1 MFPPFFT
8 YQSPSLD
15 ELLFRA
21 LNLAGTNAVLDLAMV
36 GITSFALV
44 YVIPLV
50 AIPLW
55 MRGRR
60 ELAIDVL
67 ALLVITILVTE
78 ALKIA
83 TATPRPCEALPG
95 VLVIAPEFCPG
106 SLDAFPSGHTS
117 RAFALAGFLAT
128 RGRIRIGAP
137 AFVVAGLVGLSRI
150 YLGVHWPS
158 DVLGGA
164 VLGVALAIAFYAIEK
179 RSAGYRRA
187 RDAVVAVLRG
197 LRSRTPAP

>member
-1 MFPPFFT
+1 MLAPFLA
-8 YQSPSLD
+8 YQSPSAD
-15 ELLFRA
+15 EIIFRS
-21 LNLAGTNAVLDLAMV
+21 LNLAGLNAALDIAMV
-36 GITSFALV
+36 VITSLALA

-50 AIPLW
+50 AVPLW

-67 ALLVITILVTE
+67 VLLAITILVTE

-83 TATPRPCEALPG
+83 TAKPRPCEFPG

-117 RAFALAGFLAT
+117 RAFALAGVLAT
-128 RGRIRIGAP
+128 RSRIRVGAP

-164 VLGVALAIAFYAIEK
+164 VLGVALAIAFYAIER

-187 RDAVVAVLRG
+187 RDAVVAGLRG

>member
-1 MFPPFFT
+1 MLSPFLLF
-8 YQSPSLD
+8 QSPSPD
-15 ELLFRA
+15 ELLFRS
-21 LNLAGTNAVLDLAMV
+21 LNLAGTNAALDLAMV
-36 GITSFALV
+36 VITSLALT

-50 AIPLW
+50 AVPLW

-67 ALLVITILVTE
+67 VLLAITILVTE

-83 TATPRPCEALPG
+83 TAKSRPCEALPG

-128 RGRIRIGAP
+128 RSRIRIGAP

-164 VLGVALAIAFYAIEK
+164 VLGAALVIAFYAIEK

-187 RDAVVAVLRG
+187 RDAVVAGLRG

>member
-1 MFPPFFT
+1 MLSPFLT

-21 LNLAGTNAVLDLAMV
+21 LNLAGTSGALDLAMV
-36 GITSFALV
+36 VITSLALA

-60 ELAIDVL
+60 ELAIDVVVLL
-67 ALLVITILVTE
+67 AITILVTE

-83 TATPRPCEALPG
+83 TAKPRPCEFPG

-128 RGRIRIGAP
+128 RSRVRVGAP

-164 VLGVALAIAFYAIEK
+164 VLGVALAIAFYAVE
-179 RSAGYRRA
+179 RRGAGYRRM
-187 RDAVVAVLRG
+187 RDRVVAALRG
-197 LRSRTPAP
+197 VRSGSRES

>member
-1 MFPPFFT
+1 MLPPFLTF
-8 YQSPSLD
+8 QSPSPD
-15 ELLFRA
+15 ELLFRL
-21 LNLAGTNAVLDLAMV
+21 LNFAGTNRALDIVMV
-36 GITSFALV
+36 VITSVALA

-60 ELAIDVL
+60 EFAIDVL
-67 ALLVITILVTE
+67 VLLTITILVTE

-83 TATPRPCEALPG
+83 TATPRPCEFPG

-128 RGRIRIGAP
+128 RNRIRVGAP

-164 VLGVALAIAFYAIEK
+164 VLGVALAIAFYAIER
-179 RSAGYRRA
+179 RSASYRRA
-187 RDAVVAVLRG
+187 RDAVVAGLRG

>member
-1 MFPPFFT
+1 MLAPFLAYQFP
-8 YQSPSLD
+8 SAD
-15 ELLFRA
+15 EIIFRS
-21 LNLAGTNAVLDLAMV
+21 LNLAGLNAVLDLAMV
-36 GITSFALV
+36 VITSLALA

-50 AIPLW
+50 AVPLW

-67 ALLVITILVTE
+67 VLLAITILVTE

-83 TATPRPCEALPG
+83 TAKPRPCEFPG

-117 RAFALAGFLAT
+117 RAFALAGVLAT
-128 RGRIRIGAP
+128 RSRIRVGAP

-164 VLGVALAIAFYAIEK
+164 VLGVALAIAFYAIER

-187 RDAVVAVLRG
+187 RDAVVAGLRG

>member
-1 MFPPFFT
+1 MLAPFLA
-8 YQSPSLD
+8 YQSPSAD
-15 ELLFRA
+15 EIIFRS
-21 LNLAGTNAVLDLAMV
+21 LNLAGLNAVLDLAMV
-36 GITSFALV
+36 VITSLALA

-50 AIPLW
+50 AVPLW
-55 MRGRR
+55 IRGRR

-67 ALLVITILVTE
+67 VLLAITILVTE

-83 TATPRPCEALPG
+83 TAKPRPCEFPG

-106 SLDAFPSGHTS
+106 SFDAFPSGHTS
-117 RAFALAGFLAT
+117 RAFALAGVLAT
-128 RGRIRIGAP
+128 RSRIRVGAP

-164 VLGVALAIAFYAIEK
+164 VLGVALAIAFYAIER

-187 RDAVVAVLRG
+187 RDAVVAGLRG

>member
-1 MFPPFFT
+1 MLPPFLTF
-8 YQSPSLD
+8 QSPSPD
-15 ELLFRA
+15 ELLFRL
-21 LNLAGTNAVLDLAMV
+21 LNFAGTNAALDIVMV
-36 GITSFALV
+36 VITSFALA

-67 ALLVITILVTE
+67 VLLTITILVTE

-83 TATPRPCEALPG
+83 TATPRPCEFPG
-95 VLVIAPEFCPG
+95 VLVIGPEFCPG

-128 RGRIRIGAP
+128 RSRIRVGAP

-164 VLGVALAIAFYAIEK
+164 VLGVALAIAFYAIER
-179 RSAGYRRA
+179 RSGGYRRA
-187 RDAVVAVLRG
+187 RDAVVAGRRG